1 MAHMEEPPF
10 YSDDSDEAPTVGGQ
24 AFADWEW
31 RGNFGRCEQP
41 SFAAS
46 DFALPKA
53 SSKFHGSLP
62 SAADP
67 QVLQPGASS
76 SNASSSSASTSQV
89 LQQETED
96 WKKFWAARAQ
106 LKEQQVPVQAPVPP
120 PSFPAAAD
128 PQVLQPGASSSNA
141 SSSKFPGAAT

>member
-1 MAHMEEPPF
+1 MEEPPF

-24 AFADWEW
+24 DFADWEW
-31 RGNFGRCEQP
+31 RGNFGRCEQQT
-41 SFAAS
+41 FAAS

-53 SSKFHGSLP
+53 SSKFHGSFP
-62 SAADP
+62 AAADP

-96 WKKFWAARAQ
+96 WKK
-106 LKEQQVPVQAPVPP
+106 EQQVPVQAPVPP

-128 PQVLQPGASSSNA
+128 PQVLQPGASGSNA
-141 SSSKFPGAAT
+141 SSSKFPGTAT